1 MRFGL
6 LLAVLAFP
14 LIELALLI
22 RAGQIIGV
30 WATLGIVIATAIL
43 GLLIIRWQGFTVVR
57 RIMTAAREGRSPA
70 YHLVDSATLFLAGGL
85 LVTPGLIAD
94 AIGILLLVPWV
105 RYWIG
110 VWLTRNLA
118 LWGSTQVRVF
128 RTRRSDP
135 AEPQPPGGKGPIIEV
150 DFKRIDREPGER

>member
-30 WATLGIVIATAIL
+30 WATLGIVIGTAVL
-43 GLLIIRWQGFTVVR
+43 GLLIIRWQGFTVVQR
-57 RIMTAAREGRSPA
+57 MMEAAREGRSPA
-70 YHLVDSATLFLAGGL
+70 QDLVDSAILFLAGGL
-85 LVTPGLIAD
+85 LLTPGLIAD

-110 VWLTRNLA
+110 IWVTRNLA

-128 RTRRSDP
+128 RARHSYPEER
-135 AEPQPPGGKGPIIEV
+135 QPPGEKGPVIEV
-150 DFKRIDREPGER
+150 DFKRLDREPDDR